1 MDCQEIKRY
10 LYAFL
15 DDELDVKTNLEIQ
28 SHLCRCSDCQTRF
41 EFEKR
46 MRLLMGEHQLRE
58 EAPAYLRDRLPR
70 TIEESERGKGTP
82 LRSFLAPRLR
92 PVSGLILSASVIA
105 VLAIIFLVYFNRR
118 EDMSAFA
125 SEAVNNHL
133 MYFFGETPAE
143 FESSEA
149 RDVNSWF
156 KGKFDFVVDV
166 PEFRGG
172 GPKLVGGR
180 LCSIDNKRAAYIMYK
195 YKDKGYNLSLFAF
208 SNADMKPS
216 SRKVVEM
223 GGKAFYVNEFKG
235 HNVILW
241 KEGNII
247 YSMVSDI
254 NEDEL
259 MELTKLVLSR

>member
-28 SHLCRCSDCQTRF
+28 SHLCQCPVCQTRF
-41 EFEKR
+41 EFEKK
-46 MRLLMGEHQLRE
+46 MKLLMGRYQLRE
-58 EAPAYLRDRLPR
+58 DAPAYLKDRLPR
-70 TIEESERGKGTP
+70 AIEKPEGSKRKP
-82 LRSFLAPRLR
+82 FKAFLVPTLR
-92 PVSGLILSASVIA
+92 PINGLALSASVI
-105 VLAIIFLVYFNRR
+105 VVIAIVFLVYLNRR
-118 EDMSAFA
+118 DNMSAFA

-143 FESSEA
+143 FESSKA
-149 RDVNSWF
+149 NDVTSWF
-156 KGKFDFVVDV
+156 KGKFNFVVDV

-172 GPKLVGGR
+172 GPELVGGR

-195 YKDKGYNLSLFAF
+195 YKDKGYRLSLFAF
-208 SNADMKPS
+208 NNADLKPS
-216 SRKVVEM
+216 ARKVAKI
-223 GGKAFYVNEFKG
+223 GDKTFHINRFKD

-241 KEGNII
+241 KEGNVV

-254 NEDEL
+254 GEDEL
-259 MELTKLVLSR
+259 MELTKLVLNK